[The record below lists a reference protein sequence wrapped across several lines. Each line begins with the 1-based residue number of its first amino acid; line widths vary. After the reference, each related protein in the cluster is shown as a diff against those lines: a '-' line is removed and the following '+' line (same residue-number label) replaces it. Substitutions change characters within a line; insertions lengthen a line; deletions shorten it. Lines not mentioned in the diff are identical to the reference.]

1 MHAPAS
7 ASRSEPIVERAR
19 HGMLPS
25 GESPEGTVDDLGAV
39 ALRLAQ
45 DRDRIAAGVN
55 DVVVR
60 RMFAAG
66 LGLESALALMGDHR
80 AAGKVRQAISDL
92 DQAVRDLRDI
102 VFDHR
107 RSDPPAARSA

>member
-1 MHAPAS
+1 MHALAS
-7 ASRSEPIVERAR
+7 ASHSEPIVERAR
-19 HGMLPS
+19 PGMAPS
-25 GESPEGTVDDLGAV
+25 LEPREGTAGELGAV

-45 DRDRIAAGVN
+45 ERDRIAAGVS

-80 AAGKVRQAISDL
+80 ASGKVRQAISDL
-92 DQAVRDLRDI
+92 DQAVSDLRDI
-102 VFDHR
+102 LFDHR
-107 RSDPPAARSA
+107 RPDPPAARSA

>member
-1 MHAPAS
+1 MYAPAS
-7 ASRSEPIVERAR
+7 ASHSEPIVERAR
-19 HGMLPS
+19 PGILPS
-25 GESPEGTVDDLGAV
+25 LEPREADDLGAP

-45 DRDRIAAGVN
+45 ERDRIAASVN

-60 RMFAAG
+60 RVFAAG

-107 RSDPPAARSA
+107 RPDPPAARSA

>member
-1 MHAPAS
+1 MYAPQAS
-7 ASRSEPIVERAR
+7 ASQREPVVEHSRP
-19 HGMLPS
+19 GMLPF
-25 GESPEGTVDDLGAV
+25 PERRDGPAGVAV
-39 ALRLAQ
+39 SLAQ
-45 DRDRIAAGVN
+45 DRDRIAASVN

-80 AAGKVRQAISDL
+80 AAGKVREAINDL
-92 DQAVRDLRDI
+92 DRAVRDLRDI

-107 RSDPPAARSA
+107 RPETRAARSA